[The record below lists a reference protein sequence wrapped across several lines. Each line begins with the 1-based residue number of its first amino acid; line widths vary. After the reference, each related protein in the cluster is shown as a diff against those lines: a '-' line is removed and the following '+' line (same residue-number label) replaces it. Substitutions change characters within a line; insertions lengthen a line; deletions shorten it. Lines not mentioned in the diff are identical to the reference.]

1 MPRPLIQQSHA
12 MTILLVK
19 MFKGRAECH
28 LDDHAL
34 RDLGLSRMEL
44 DYAEEEGEPPMQD
57 R

>member
-1 MPRPLIQQSHA
+1 

-34 RDLGLSRMEL
+34 RDLGLSRIEL